1 MTFAPTRSAYHGRLT
16 KTPGKVPERIPFA
29 GRGEDF
35 DRLTDVGL
43 RAAVNNPDSVFGAVL
58 ALLVGCRSE
67 PWAADS
73 ERRGASC
80 AQVQAVADAAG
91 LGEEEAEKW
100 ERIAESTPLSKRHVL
115 RILGSSTQD
124 AA

>member
-35 DRLTDVGL
+35 DWLTDVGL
-43 RAAVNNPDSVFGAVL
+43 RAAAGNPDSVFGAVL

-73 ERRGASC
+73 ERRGASY
-80 AQVQAVADAAG
+80 AQRQAVADAAG
-91 LGEEEAEKW
+91 LGEERAEEW
-100 ERIAESTPLSKRHVL
+100 ERLAESIPLGERQVL
-115 RILGSSTQD
+115 RILGALTED

>member
-35 DRLTDVGL
+35 GWLTNAGL
-43 RAAVNNPDSVFGAVL
+43 RAAANNPDNVYGAVL

-91 LGEEEAEKW
+91 LGEEQAEKW
-100 ERIAESTPLSKRHVL
+100 ERIAESIPLSQRQVL
-115 RILGSSTQD
+115 RILGALTED